1 MEGVSGRFVG
11 PAHPDR
17 LRHNVLATGCAAY
30 IYRTAHNN
38 SAWRLQYTCVAV
50 NKRAWVRTKQHKGE
64 GKQAAGPTM
73 RVWCGRGEKREG
85 WADRRWRLW
94 QPPSIILRDTVRKG
108 ACPLGCAPL
117 QGSEQGR
124 GGLWVVQAHTQIC
137 PGGPEAEVPPL
148 LHRKLHGSMGPW
160 GGGGGTRVIT
170 RWSGFGGGMGLGAV
184 RGLPPAQRKGEG
196 GGAGEGKGVGMCKAV
211 RKSGPSNSH
220 TGHPAQHKH
229 TPGLVSLG
237 PPRCAHCA
245 GPAPPRCC
253 RGRPQRRGWDWGGRA
268 GDGPAADKEER
279 GHTKGLQHT
288 VTGRWWRES
297 ALAVGWRCH
306 TLMSYSRRPSSD
318 SRVHNETHLGDPS
331 PGVGGHLPCRPHSA
345 HEGCPPQGGASV
357 GVAAGIKQGLRRG
370 ERGGKRGD

>member
-148 LHRKLHGSMGPW
+148 LHRKLHGSMGRGLGCAKPLENQ
-160 GGGGGTRVIT
+160 GPATATLGTPHNTNTHLVLYLLGHLGAPIAPGQRHRVVAVGVHSGEVGTGEGEQETGLQPTRRKGGTPRGCST
-170 RWSGFGGGMGLGAV
+170 R
-184 RGLPPAQRKGEG
+184 
-196 GGAGEGKGVGMCKAV
+196 
-211 RKSGPSNSH
+211 
-220 TGHPAQHKH
+220 
-229 TPGLVSLG
+229 
-237 PPRCAHCA
+237 
-245 GPAPPRCC
+245 
-253 RGRPQRRGWDWGGRA
+253 
-268 GDGPAADKEER
+268 
-279 GHTKGLQHT
+279 
-288 VTGRWWRES
+288 
-297 ALAVGWRCH
+297 
-306 TLMSYSRRPSSD
+306 
-318 SRVHNETHLGDPS
+318 
-331 PGVGGHLPCRPHSA
+331 
-345 HEGCPPQGGASV
+345 
-357 GVAAGIKQGLRRG
+357 
-370 ERGGKRGD
+370 